1 VSDRASMFSFLV
13 RLFQRKEQPPPASS
27 LNDHAS
33 KVRMVRVV
41 DVIGEDEGFKKDMVK
56 VLYVPVSN
64 KTRML
69 C

>member
-1 VSDRASMFSFLV
+1 
-13 RLFQRKEQPPPASS
+13 
-27 LNDHAS
+27 
-33 KVRMVRVV
+33 MVRVV